1 MAIAK
6 ESQAKP
12 DRRRELIEATIRTIG
27 RRGYAST
34 TLSHVAG
41 DAGLSPG
48 IVNFYFKSKEQL
60 LQETLEY
67 LVIEYDRVSQQIIA
81 SAGPESAAQ
90 LMALIA
96 ADFDP
101 AIFTIEKVAV
111 WYAFWAEAATNAA
124 YRAVVSRL
132 EAKDQN
138 STATICARLVKEGRY
153 VGIDPEQVASGL
165 NAMSDGF
172 WFDSLIDP
180 ETFDKNRA
188 LSICRLYLSGLFPR
202 HFPQLERGATA
213 ANAGA
218 QQNVD
223 GTAIAGSQDDRKA
236 HCQRLASALQKRLQP
251 AGPWQVRDLA
261 QTVGVTPETVQNWLA
276 GQTEPSSWT
285 LARLM
290 GALDP
295 LFFIDVY
302 GPVVATM
309 QERFE
314 QRLAAARDRETKE
327 RAAIDSLKPTP
338 DRD

>member
-1 MAIAK
+1 MAMAK

-27 RRGYAST
+27 RRGYAAT
-34 TLSHVAG
+34 TLSLVAG

-67 LVIEYDRVSQQIIA
+67 LVVEYDRVSQQIIA
-81 SAGPESAAQ
+81 AAGNEPAAQ

-101 AIFTIEKVAV
+101 AIFTGEKIAV
-111 WYAFWAEAATNAA
+111 WYAFWAEAATNDA

-153 VGIDPEQVASGL
+153 AGLDPDQVASGL

-188 LSICRLYLSGLFPR
+188 LSICRLYLSGIFPR
-202 HFPQLERGATA
+202 HFPLLDRA
-213 ANAGA
+213 ANAGVA
-218 QQNVD
+218 GNAD
-223 GTAIAGSQDDRKA
+223 PTTAAGQDDRKA

-251 AGPWQVRDLA
+251 TGPWQVRDLA
-261 QTVGVTPETVQNWLA
+261 QTIGVTPETVQNWLA

-285 LARLM
+285 LGRLM
-290 GALDP
+290 GVLDP
-295 LFFIDVY
+295 LFFVDVY

-314 QRLAAARDRETKE
+314 QRLAAVRDRETRE
-327 RAAIDSLKPTP
+327 RAAIDSLKPLP

>member
-1 MAIAK
+1 MVALK

-12 DRRRELIEATIRTIG
+12 DRRRELIAATIRTIG

-60 LQETLEY
+60 LQETLEH
-67 LVIEYDRVSQQIIA
+67 LVEEYDRVSKAIIA
-81 SAGPESAAQ
+81 AAAPEAPAQ
-90 LMALIA
+90 LIALLA

-101 AIFTIEKVAV
+101 AIFTKEKVAV
-111 WYAFWAEAATNAA
+111 WYAFWAEAATNPA

-138 STATICARLVKEGRY
+138 STATICARLVREGRY
-153 VGIDPEQVASGL
+153 VGIDPEEVASGL
-165 NAMSDGF
+165 NAISDGF

-180 ETFDKNRA
+180 EIFDKERA
-188 LSICRLYLSGLFPR
+188 LGICRLFLSGIFPR
-202 HFPQLERGATA
+202 HFPHAERSPV
-213 ANAGA
+213 ANATPA
-218 QQNVD
+218 
-223 GTAIAGSQDDRKA
+223 AIDPAAPLSSERKA
-236 HCQRLASALQKRLQP
+236 HCQRLALALQRRLQP

-261 QTVGVTPETVQNWLA
+261 QSVGVTPETVQNWLA

-285 LARLM
+285 LGRLM
-290 GALDP
+290 AVLDP
-295 LFFIDVY
+295 LFFVDVY

-309 QERFE
+309 RERFE
-314 QRLAAARDRETKE
+314 QRLADAREREQSE
-327 RAAIDSLKPTP
+327 RAAIESLGPSA
-338 DRD
+338 D

>member
-1 MAIAK
+1 MAIGR

-12 DRRRELIEATIRTIG
+12 DRRRELIEATIRIIG
-27 RRGYAST
+27 RRGYAAT

-41 DAGLSPG
+41 DAGLSPS
-48 IVNFYFKSKEQL
+48 IVNFYFRSKEQL

-67 LVIEYDRVSQQIIA
+67 LVIEYDRVSQRIIA
-81 SAGPESAAQ
+81 AAGNEPAAQ

-101 AIFTIEKVAV
+101 AIFTSEKVAV
-111 WYAFWAEAATNAA
+111 WYAFWAEAATNSA

-132 EAKDQN
+132 EAKDQG

-153 VGIDPEQVASGL
+153 AGIDPEQVASGL

-180 ETFDKNRA
+180 EIFDKSRA

-202 HFPQLERGATA
+202 HFPLLDRATTA

-218 QQNVD
+218 SGNVD
-223 GTAIAGSQDDRKA
+223 PAGPDDRKA
-236 HCQRLASALQKRLQP
+236 HCQRLAAALQKRLQP

-261 QTVGVTPETVQNWLA
+261 QTIGVTPETVQNWLA

-285 LARLM
+285 LGRLM
-290 GALDP
+290 GVLDP
-295 LFFIDVY
+295 LFFVDVY

-314 QRLAAARDRETKE
+314 QRLAAARDRETRE
-327 RAAIDSLKPTP
+327 RAAIDSLKLSP

>member
-1 MAIAK
+1 MAIAR
-6 ESQAKP
+6 ESQTKP
-12 DRRRELIEATIRTIG
+12 DRRRELMEATIRTIG

-67 LVIEYDRVSQQIIA
+67 LVVEYDRISQEIIA
-81 SAGPESAAQ
+81 AAGTDAAAQ

-101 AIFTIEKVAV
+101 AIFTREKVAV
-111 WYAFWAEAATNAA
+111 WYAFWAEAATNDA

-132 EAKDQN
+132 ESKDQG
-138 STATICARLVKEGRY
+138 STATICARLVREGRY
-153 VGIDPEQVASGL
+153 VGIDPEAVASGL
-165 NAMSDGF
+165 NALSDGF

-180 ETFDKNRA
+180 ETFDKERA
-188 LSICRLYLSGLFPR
+188 LSICRLFLSGIFPR
-202 HFPQLERGATA
+202 HFPLLERGQA
-213 ANAGA
+213 ANAPAGA
-218 QQNVD
+218 DPAAALVP
-223 GTAIAGSQDDRKA
+223 DRKA
-236 HCQRLASALQKRLQP
+236 HCQRLAAALQRRLQP

-285 LARLM
+285 LGRLM

-295 LFFIDVY
+295 LFFVDVY

-314 QRLAAARDRETKE
+314 QRLAAARERETRE
-327 RAAIDSLKPTP
+327 RAAIESLIPSA

>member
-1 MAIAK
+1 MTVIK

-12 DRRRELIEATIRTIG
+12 ARRRELIEATIRIIG

-60 LQETLEY
+60 LQETLEF
-67 LVIEYDRVSQQIIA
+67 LVEEYDRVSQAIIA
-81 SAGPESAAQ
+81 AAAPDPAAQ

-101 AIFTIEKVAV
+101 AIFTREKVTV
-111 WYAFWAEAATNAA
+111 WYAFWAEAATNPA

-138 STATICARLVKEGRY
+138 STATICARLVREGRY
-153 VGIDPEQVASGL
+153 VGIDPEAVASGL

-180 ETFDKNRA
+180 DLFNEERA
-188 LSICRLYLSGLFPR
+188 LAICRLFLAGIFPR
-202 HFPQLERGATA
+202 HFAPADRGQA
-213 ANAGA
+213 ANVGA
-218 QQNVD
+218 
-223 GTAIAGSQDDRKA
+223 AIAGDSAPPHSSDRKA
-236 HCQRLASALQKRLQP
+236 HCQRLAAALQRRLQP

-261 QTVGVTPETVQNWLA
+261 QAIGVTPETVQNWLA

-285 LARLM
+285 LGRLM
-290 GALDP
+290 AALDP
-295 LFFIDVY
+295 LFFVDVY

-314 QRLAAARDRETKE
+314 QRLTETRERENRE
-327 RAAIDSLKPTP
+327 RAAIESLAPPTE
-338 DRD
+338 

>member
-1 MAIAK
+1 MAALK

-12 DRRRELIEATIRTIG
+12 DRRRELIEATIRIIG

-60 LQETLEY
+60 LQETLEH
-67 LVIEYDRVSQQIIA
+67 LVEEYDRVSQAFIA
-81 SAGPESAAQ
+81 AASPDAAGQ
-90 LMALIA
+90 LIALIA

-101 AIFTIEKVAV
+101 AIFTKEKVAV
-111 WYAFWAEAATNAA
+111 WYAFWAEAATNPA

-138 STATICARLVKEGRY
+138 STATICARLVREGRY
-153 VGIDPEQVASGL
+153 VGIDSEEVASGL
-165 NAMSDGF
+165 NAISDGF

-180 ETFDKNRA
+180 EIFDKDRA
-188 LSICRLYLSGLFPR
+188 LGICRLFLSGIFPR
-202 HFPQLERGATA
+202 HFPIAERSPV
-213 ANAGA
+213 ANAA
-218 QQNVD
+218 PAAVD
-223 GTAIAGSQDDRKA
+223 PSAPLSSDRKA
-236 HCQRLASALQKRLQP
+236 HCQRLAAALQRRLQP

-261 QTVGVTPETVQNWLA
+261 LSVGVTPETVQNWLA

-285 LARLM
+285 LGRLM
-290 GALDP
+290 AVLDP
-295 LFFIDVY
+295 LFFVDVY

-314 QRLAAARDRETKE
+314 QRLADARERERSE
-327 RAAIDSLKPTP
+327 RAAIESLVPP
-338 DRD
+338 ID

>member
-1 MAIAK
+1 MAITK

-81 SAGPESAAQ
+81 SAGPEPAAQ

-111 WYAFWAEAATNAA
+111 WYAFWAEAATNDA

-202 HFPQLERGATA
+202 HFPLLDRGSSA
-213 ANAGA
+213 ANVAA
-218 QQNVD
+218 PSTID
-223 GTAIAGSQDDRKA
+223 AATTDDRKA
-236 HCQRLASALQKRLQP
+236 HCQRLAAALQKRLQP
-251 AGPWQVRDLA
+251 AGPWQARDLA

>member
-81 SAGPESAAQ
+81 SAGPEPAAQ

-101 AIFTIEKVAV
+101 AIFTVEKVAV

-124 YRAVVSRL
+124 YRAVVSGL

-218 QQNVD
+218 QQTVD
-223 GTAIAGSQDDRKA
+223 GAATQDDRKA
-236 HCQRLASALQKRLQP
+236 HCQRLAAALQKRLQP
-251 AGPWQVRDLA
+251 AGPWQLRDLA
-261 QTVGVTPETVQNWLA
+261 QTVGVTSETVQNWLTA
-276 GQTEPSSWT
+276 QTEPSSWT

-327 RAAIDSLKPTP
+327 RAAIDSLKPTS

>member
-81 SAGPESAAQ
+81 SAGPEPAAQ

-111 WYAFWAEAATNAA
+111 WYAFWAEAATNDA

-202 HFPQLERGATA
+202 HFPLLDRGSSA
-213 ANAGA
+213 ANVAA
-218 QQNVD
+218 PSTID
-223 GTAIAGSQDDRKA
+223 AATTDDRKA
-236 HCQRLASALQKRLQP
+236 HCQRLAAALQTRLQP
-251 AGPWQVRDLA
+251 AGPWQARDLA

-327 RAAIDSLKPTP
+327 RAAIESLKPTP

>member
-1 MAIAK
+1 MAVAR
-6 ESQAKP
+6 ESQGKP

-48 IVNFYFKSKEQL
+48 IVNFYFNSKEQL
-60 LQETLEY
+60 LQETLEH
-67 LVIEYDRVSQQIIA
+67 LVEEYDRVSKAIVA
-81 SAGPESAAQ
+81 AAGPDAAAQ

-101 AIFTIEKVAV
+101 AIYTREKVAV
-111 WYAFWAEAATNAA
+111 WYAFWAEAATNPA

-138 STATICARLVKEGRY
+138 ATATICARLVREGRY
-153 VGIDPEQVASGL
+153 AGIDPEAVASGL

-180 ETFDKNRA
+180 ETFDKERA
-188 LSICRLYLSGLFPR
+188 LGICRLFLSGIFPR
-202 HFPQLERGATA
+202 HFPYAERPQP
-213 ANAGA
+213 ANAA
-218 QQNVD
+218 SSS
-223 GTAIAGSQDDRKA
+223 AAESPFSSDRKA
-236 HCQRLASALQKRLQP
+236 HCQRLAAALQRRLQP
-251 AGPWQVRDLA
+251 AGRWQVRDLA
-261 QTVGVTPETVQNWLA
+261 QSVGVTPETVQNWLT

-285 LARLM
+285 LGRLM
-290 GALDP
+290 AVLDP
-295 LFFIDVY
+295 LFFVDLY

-314 QRLAAARDRETKE
+314 QRLAEARERESRE
-327 RAAIDSLKPTP
+327 RAAIASFAPSAD
-338 DRD
+338 

>member
-1 MAIAK
+1 MAIIK

-27 RRGYAST
+27 RRGYAAT

-67 LVIEYDRVSQQIIA
+67 LVIEYDRVSQQIIT
-81 SAGPESAAQ
+81 SAGPDAAAQ

-101 AIFTIEKVAV
+101 AIFTSEKVAV
-111 WYAFWAEAATNAA
+111 WYAFWAEAATNTA

-138 STATICARLVKEGRY
+138 STATVCARLVKEGRY

-188 LSICRLYLSGLFPR
+188 LSICRLFLSGIFPR
-202 HFPQLERGATA
+202 HFPMLDRGAAA
-213 ANAGA
+213 ANAAVQPG
-218 QQNVD
+218 VD
-223 GTAIAGSQDDRKA
+223 ATTALGQDDRKA
-236 HCQRLASALQKRLQP
+236 HCQRLAAALQKRLQP

-261 QTVGVTPETVQNWLA
+261 QTIGVTPETVQNWLA

-285 LARLM
+285 LGRLM
-290 GALDP
+290 GVLDP
-295 LFFIDVY
+295 LFFVDVY

-314 QRLAAARDRETKE
+314 QRLAAARDRETRE
-327 RAAIDSLKPTP
+327 RAAIDSLKLSP